1 MKVAR
6 YKAYGGPDHIEI
18 AEQPDPVARAGELL
32 VRVHASSVNPVD
44 WKIAAKYFPFNIMRA
59 GIPYVPG
66 LDVAGVVV
74 TAAGSFRE
82 GDRVFSRIPGI
93 KGGTSAELVAFDPRV
108 AAKIPD
114 AMGYHEAAAIPLAG
128 LTALQGLRDQARLPM
143 TDAAGVRVLV
153 IGASGGVGHF
163 AVQIAHATGAHVTG
177 VCSGRNAA
185 MVGELGADEVID
197 YTQVT
202 TWNAGGEF
210 DVILDCVG
218 GVSPGRFTR
227 WLNKRGTYANTLPN
241 AGILLRQLASSIG
254 LGRRVRGVMLR
265 PDGDDLRVLC
275 KLSEANKFRAV
286 IDEVFPLDRVAD
298 AHRKSITGRARG
310 KIVVEVAP

>member
-1 MKVAR
+1 MSVVQNATEEPSLPMCHFTGLAAITFR
-6 YKAYGGPDHIEI
+6 PNAVPGTSSGFSAY
-18 AEQPDPVARAGELL
+18 LL
-32 VRVHASSVNPVD
+32 FP
-44 WKIAAKYFPFNIMRA
+44 KYF
-59 GIPYVPG
+59 
-66 LDVAGVVV
+66 
-74 TAAGSFRE
+74 
-82 GDRVFSRIPGI
+82 
-93 KGGTSAELVAFDPRV
+93 
-108 AAKIPD
+108 
-114 AMGYHEAAAIPLAG
+114 
-128 LTALQGLRDQARLPM
+128 
-143 TDAAGVRVLV
+143 
-153 IGASGGVGHF
+153 
-163 AVQIAHATGAHVTG
+163 
-177 VCSGRNAA
+177 
-185 MVGELGADEVID
+185 
-197 YTQVT
+197 
-202 TWNAGGEF
+202 
-210 DVILDCVG
+210 LDCVG